1 MDLMHLTQKQLCA
14 LYERDDRTI
23 RNWEKETPPLPSHG
37 SGKGKYYVW
46 NETFAW
52 WRSREFAALLRATNQ
67 GNETVPAIA
76 ISEAKDAAAKA
87 EIRQLELAEKRA
99 QLVALRDVE
108 ARVAGR
114 ISQCVIQLR
123 GIPNR
128 LRAKY
133 GSDVAL
139 AAAKEIDRTC
149 ALLGGGKAEGEL

>member
-1 MDLMHLTQKQLCA
+1 MHLTQKQLCA
-14 LYERDDRTI
+14 LYGRDDRTI
-23 RNWEKETPPLPSHG
+23 RNWEKEDPPLPSHG
-37 SGKGKYYVW
+37 SGKGKHYVW
-46 NETFAW
+46 VETFTW
-52 WRSREFAALLRATNQ
+52 WRSREFASLIRATTQ
-67 GNETVPAIA
+67 GEGAVPAIA

-99 QLVALRDVE
+99 QLVALRDIE

-128 LRAKY
+128 LRAKF
-133 GSDVAL
+133 GTDVAQ

-149 ALLGGGKAEGEL
+149 SLLGGGKAEGEA

>member
-23 RNWEKETPPLPSHG
+23 RNWEKEDPPLPSHG

-46 NETFAW
+46 SETFTW
-52 WRSREFAALLRATNQ
+52 WRSREFASLIRATNQ
-67 GNETVPAIA
+67 GGGAVPAIA

-87 EIRQLELAEKRA
+87 EIRQLELAEKRKE
-99 QLVALRDVE
+99 LVALRDVE

-114 ISQCVIQLR
+114 ISQCIIQLR

-128 LRAKY
+128 LRAKF
-133 GSDVAL
+133 GTDVAL
-139 AAAKEIDRTC
+139 ATAKEIDRTC
-149 ALLGGGKAEGEL
+149 ALLGGGKAEGEV